1 VDKLHRITTVR
12 IENFQISKPPAQ
24 VSRSFIIDH
33 HYSGSCVNGP
43 MAWGC
48 YHDDTLVGVI
58 AFATP
63 ISEIVRKSIWAD
75 PFKEEMKNY
84 TTELHRLVTLDETPH
99 NTESWLISRG
109 LKRLKQYKP
118 KYKAVI
124 SFADPMQGHEGTIY
138 QASNAIYYGT
148 TSSST
153 AYRKPDGTIRHKR
166 SGGKN
171 MLKADAIEQG
181 LTPIRTDGKHRYLF
195 LTPDPYESKDDIR
208 ANLDIN
214 EQPYPK

>member
-1 VDKLHRITTVR
+1 MEIADLHID
-12 IENFQISKPPAQ
+12 KPPAQ
-24 VSRSFIIDH
+24 VARSFIIEH
-33 HYSGSCVNGP
+33 HYSGSCMNGP

-63 ISEIVRKSIWAD
+63 ISENVRKSIWAD
-75 PFKEEMKNY
+75 PFKEEMKHH

-99 NTESWLISRG
+99 NTESWFISRG
-109 LKRLKQYKP
+109 LKRLKQHKP

-148 TSSST
+148 TSSSL
-153 AYRKPDGTIRHKR
+153 AFRKPDGTIRHKR

-171 MLKADAIEQG
+171 MLKADGIEQG
-181 LTPIRTDGKHRYLF
+181 LTPVRRDGKHRYLF
-195 LTPDPYESKDDIR
+195 LTPDPYESKADIR
-208 ANLDIN
+208 AKLDID
-214 EQPYPK
+214 EQPYPS

>member
-109 LKRLKQYKP
+109 LKR
-118 KYKAVI
+118 
-124 SFADPMQGHEGTIY
+124 
-138 QASNAIYYGT
+138 
-148 TSSST
+148 
-153 AYRKPDGTIRHKR
+153 RKPDGTIRHKR